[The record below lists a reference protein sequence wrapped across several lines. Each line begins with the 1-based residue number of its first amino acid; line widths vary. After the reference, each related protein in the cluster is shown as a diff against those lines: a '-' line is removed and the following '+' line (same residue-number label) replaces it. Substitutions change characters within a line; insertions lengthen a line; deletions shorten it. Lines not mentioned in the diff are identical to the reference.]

1 MPLKLNVGLSKK
13 IGQPDYGSLGASSNV
28 ELELDHALLAS
39 DLEGFQQRARQAFSA
54 CRQAVHDE
62 LARHTGDQA
71 DSDTAAKP
79 AQANGNGHAARPAT
93 NGAEASHRASRKQ
106 LDYVQQLAG
115 QITGLGVRRLED
127 LAHRMFT
134 KPLADLSSLDA
145 SGLIDTLKQ
154 IKAGHIDLEAVLGSS
169 ANDAAA

>member
-13 IGQPDYGSLGASSNV
+13 IGQPDYGSLGASCHV
-28 ELELDHALLAS
+28 EVELDHALLDS

-62 LARHTGDQA
+62 LARHTGNQPVGDP
-71 DSDTAAKP
+71 AKP
-79 AQANGNGHAARPAT
+79 AEAASNGHTRPAT
-93 NGAEASHRASRKQ
+93 NGETSHRASRKQ

-115 QITGLGVRRLED
+115 QITGLGVRKLED
-127 LAHRMFT
+127 LAHRMFS

-154 IKAGHIDLEAVLGSS
+154 IKAGNIDLEAVLGSS
-169 ANDAAA
+169 TNGATA